1 MFFKCITIM
10 PIYEAEFLG
19 DPKPIKRARPS
30 KKQKQEEDKQAPA
43 PIATPM
49 EKPVKVRAPKT
60 KKVKLDIPTPPSP
73 VSTVDDT
80 IDQTPIEQPK
90 PKRQRKI
97 KPVAAPPPSPTPSVQ
112 EEDEAEEPP
121 VKPKKV
127 TKPKEIKPK
136 VIIDGAAAG
145 DPPTW
150 FKNYLLDEAKRRNED
165 KSKSERST
173 ISEVKKTA
181 TETAHKKWNDGLTRD
196 RVNNEVSSHMN
207 RLYQQIHGR
216 R

>member
-1 MFFKCITIM
+1 M

-19 DPKPIKRARPS
+19 DAKPIRKSKPTS
-30 KKQKQEEDKQAPA
+30 KKQKLEENKQVATPVE
-43 PIATPM
+43 TPM
-49 EKPVKVRAPKT
+49 EKPVKVRTQKP
-60 KKVKLDIPTPPSP
+60 KKVKFVADIPPPSPVSTVNETPIMEPKPKRQKKEKKVVATTPPPSP
-73 VSTVDDT
+73 VSTVDET
-80 IDQTPIEQPK
+80 PVVDQK
-90 PKRQRKI
+90 LKRVTK
-97 KPVAAPPPSPTPSVQ
+97 
-112 EEDEAEEPP
+112 
-121 VKPKKV
+121 KKV
-127 TKPKEIKPK
+127 PVQKPTI
-136 VIIDGAAAG
+136 IIDGAAAG

-150 FKNYLLDEAKRRNED
+150 FKNYLLDEARRRNED
-165 KSKSERST
+165 KSKSERSP